1 MSKFRLPIMV
11 AIGLIGALT
20 LLLVIPQ
27 SRTVTLLVEGQPVTV
42 TTSARRVADI
52 LDEAGFPLGE
62 ADAVS
67 PAANQR
73 VGEGDT
79 ISLTQASRINLQA
92 DGETTSFYSTDR
104 TPNAWLAASGIT
116 LAPADRLIVNGQ
128 ETSPEKQLLFQRRIT
143 VQVRR
148 AVTISLESD
157 GRMWTIQSSAPTLGR
172 ALWDAGFQLTSSD
185 VLSPDPETP
194 LTGEISAV
202 LVPGRQIQ
210 ITASGQTTNAV
221 TSAATV
227 GEALA
232 QAGFSLQGLDF
243 SIPDEDTP
251 LPEDGSIRIV
261 RVAEEVVI
269 NQEAIPFQTLYQ
281 MLR

>member
-11 AIGLIGALT
+11 AIGLIGALI

-27 SRTVTLLVEGQPVTV
+27 NRTITLLVEGQPVTV

-73 VGEGDT
+73 VGDGDT

-128 ETSPEKQLLFQRRIT
+128 EASPEKPLLFQRRIT
-143 VQVRR
+143 VEVRR

-185 VLSPDPETP
+185 VLSPDP
-194 LTGEISAV
+194 
-202 LVPGRQIQ
+202 
-210 ITASGQTTNAV
+210 
-221 TSAATV
+221 
-227 GEALA
+227 
-232 QAGFSLQGLDF
+232 
-243 SIPDEDTP
+243 
-251 LPEDGSIRIV
+251 
-261 RVAEEVVI
+261 
-269 NQEAIPFQTLYQ
+269 
-281 MLR
+281 